1 MSNSF
6 IQKNLH
12 WICEHF
18 KKDTSKMLI
27 ATGTLG
33 WALSSFAQMFGILG
47 NNKISAEQKSF
58 LLPQELMDAVVNVGA
73 FFTITML
80 TKKFIARMAT
90 TGKIAPQ
97 SVRDFINKNSIY
109 KDKVG
114 KLDFK
119 LDDVLPKDSDLF
131 RSYQSHKNFVTT
143 MGTVGASVL
152 SCNIVTPL
160 IRNATASRVQ
170 KNYIDMNKNTTY
182 NYSANSG
189 NMKV

>member
-33 WALSSFAQMFGILG
+33 WALSSFAQMCGILG

-170 KNYIDMNKNTTY
+170 KNYIDMNKNATY